1 MVKINKKAENRVQRN
16 EPMQY
21 VSLSDYAYRQPV
33 DPRRMPEIND
43 SKLIQEDQNAIANLP
58 ERAIHREFRPGKYM
72 PNYWMESE
80 VEPVGVRRANEPE
93 EL

>member
-1 MVKINKKAENRVQRN
+1 MAKINKKAENMVQRMEN
-16 EPMQY
+16 LNQ
-21 VSLSDYAYRQPV
+21 VSLSDYGYRQPV
-33 DPRRMPEIND
+33 DPRRRPEIND
-43 SKLIQEDQNAIANLP
+43 SRLIQEDQSAIANLP

>member
-1 MVKINKKAENRVQRN
+1 MARLNKKAENMVQRKEN
-16 EPMQY
+16 LNQ
-21 VSLSDYAYRQPV
+21 VSLSDFGYRQPV

-43 SKLIQEDQNAIANLP
+43 SRLIQEDQQAIANLP
-58 ERAIHREFRPGKYM
+58 MNAIHREFRPGKYL

-80 VEPVGVRRANEPE
+80 VEPVGVQRYNEPE